1 MDTFAIRDL
10 VGRCRVRYGG
20 SEHRERHD
28 HYVLDLCDRVS
39 ALLDSLESNEAVFAL
54 HQKLKPSVN

>member
-1 MDTFAIRDL
+1 MNTFAIRDL

-28 HYVLDLCDRVS
+28 PYVLDLCDRVS
-39 ALLDSLESNEAVFAL
+39 ALLDSLESPEAVARL
-54 HQKLKPSVN
+54 HAKLAPSRN